1 MVCIK
6 TEVQGVYLKRVFLC
20 DGRLDSA
27 ETCFDFISQLA
38 VEEEDYLVLTKNPKL
53 AKELLQKEIPVVG
66 IIEKESDSFPEVHY
80 LCLEDFLEQPEST
93 DFLEKVYRRY
103 HNIPWDIL
111 ETERTRVRETTLED
125 VNVFYRLYR
134 DKELVRYTEDLYP
147 DPEQERQFIRD
158 YQKYMYDVYG
168 FGIWTVLEKETGEII
183 GRAGLAMREG
193 FEEVELGFVFGLAWQ
208 GKGYAYEVC
217 KAILEYAR
225 EELELSKV
233 QAFVMPDNQA
243 SVKLCERL
251 GMHLAEACVLKGVC
265 YNRYEL
271 IFHLLP

>member
-1 MVCIK
+1 MEHIK
-6 TEVQGVYLKRVFLC
+6 IDKPGNYLKNIYFIETEEQVCSLLEKTKDFLVVTRNRALAA
-20 DGRLDSA
+20 DL
-27 ETCFDFISQLA
+27 EKNQIS
-38 VEEEDYLVLTKNPKL
+38 
-53 AKELLQKEIPVVG
+53 VVG
-66 IIEKESDSFPEVHY
+66 VIEKESDSFPEARF
-80 LCLEDFLEQPEST
+80 LCQEEFLCQPEALNY
-93 DFLEKVYRRY
+93 LEKVYRRY
-103 HNIPWDIL
+103 QNLPWDIL

-125 VNVFYRLYR
+125 VDAFYRLYR

-147 DPEQERQFIRD
+147 DPEQERQYIRD
-158 YQKYMYDVYG
+158 YQKYMYQVYG

-183 GRAGLAMREG
+183 GRAGLSVREG

-217 KAILEYAR
+217 KAILKYAR

-265 YNRYEL
+265 YSRYEL
-271 IFHLLP
+271 SIRLLP